1 MNDIKKK
8 IEKIIKKKMCDKGL
22 KNCTYR
28 QETVDA
34 IEVLFEEEK
43 RKTVID
49 MAMTAIDESDKSL
62 VGLAEDLR
70 RIFISD
76 LTELEELVDR
86 VVIGNC
92 FAGGTFRDNDEQK
105 MFTAGY
111 KDGVDTCE
119 ANLKSWFK
127 AKLQEIKAKYKY

>member
-43 RKTVID
+43 RKAVTD
-49 MAMTAIDESDKSL
+49 MAKSAIDESDKSL

-70 RIFISD
+70 RIFLSD
-76 LTELEELVDR
+76 LTELENWVTNHQLNHGCSNPSGWD
-86 VVIGNC
+86 IN
-92 FAGGTFRDNDEQK
+92 FK
-105 MFTAGY
+105 Y
-111 KDGVDTCE
+111 IDTKI
-119 ANLKSWFK
+119 LLS
-127 AKLQEIKAKYKY
+127 KLQEIKTKYKETDV

>member
-76 LTELEELVDR
+76 LTELETFFKNHPDPIKSDR
-86 VVIGNC
+86 EFWTNEI
-92 FAGGTFRDNDEQK
+92 
-105 MFTAGY
+105 M
-111 KDGVDTCE
+111 
-119 ANLKSWFK
+119 S
-127 AKLQEIKAKYKY
+127 KLQEIKAKYKENNGNN